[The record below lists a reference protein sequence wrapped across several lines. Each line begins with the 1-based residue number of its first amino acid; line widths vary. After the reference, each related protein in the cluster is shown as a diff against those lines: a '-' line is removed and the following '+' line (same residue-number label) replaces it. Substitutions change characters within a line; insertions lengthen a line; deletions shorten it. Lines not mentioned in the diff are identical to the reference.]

1 MFNGFFFGLKLTF
14 RMSISPIHS
23 TYEKCKRSECST
35 FISQS
40 IEYYGI
46 FAYCNLAKYLRLW
59 TE

>member
-23 TYEKCKRSECST
+23 TYEKCNRSECST
-35 FISQS
+35 FISQG

-46 FAYCNLAKYLRLW
+46 FAYCNLAKYLRFW